1 MKTLFALT
9 LGSILLSPLAFAQIS
24 PFSLEDRGS
33 TLNITFL
40 APRGP
45 LMPVVTGAP
54 YSADQISEHI
64 QTLSDGTHVTQPGN
78 VQHFVRDSQGR
89 TRTDRPLLFSR
100 EPTGWNLTVS
110 EIRDPVAGFYY
121 ILDAQNKVAHRFAIA
136 STRPMASPPAPAV
149 ALPQKT
155 VSNHSRPETS
165 SEKMG
170 SQLIEGVM
178 ADGIRATTTW
188 PVGAQGND
196 RPIVVTSESW
206 FSQDLKTAVLT
217 RNSDPRN
224 GENTLKLTNISRAE
238 PDPSLF
244 QPPPDYST
252 VDEKGPFTITVAR
265 H

>member
-24 PFSLEDRGS
+24 PFSLEDRGG
-33 TLNITFL
+33 TLNVTFL

-78 VQHFVRDSQGR
+78 LQHFVRDSQGR
-89 TRTDRPLLFSR
+89 TRTDRPLMFSR
-100 EPTGWNLTVS
+100 DPTGWNLTVS

-136 STRPMASPPAPAV
+136 STRPVASPPAQAGG
-149 ALPQKT
+149 LP
-155 VSNHSRPETS
+155 R
-165 SEKMG
+165 
-170 SQLIEGVM
+170 
-178 ADGIRATTTW
+178 
-188 PVGAQGND
+188 
-196 RPIVVTSESW
+196 
-206 FSQDLKTAVLT
+206 KTACDHSHPDAPSHKLPT
-217 RNSDPRN
+217 HPIQSDHPH
-224 GENTLKLTNISRAE
+224 TQT
-238 PDPSLF
+238 
-244 QPPPDYST
+244 PPPTPPPS
-252 VDEKGPFTITVAR
+252 